1 MEHDDIDLPEHVQR
15 YLLRV
20 AVSNIPE
27 SVLET
32 LAKMTPEELE
42 VIDRLRVSLEKA
54 EPPHQAY
61 VFAFH

>member
-1 MEHDDIDLPEHVQR
+1 VEHDDDIPEHVAR

-27 SVLET
+27 EVMET
-32 LAKMTPEELE
+32 LKGMTPEELA

>member
-1 MEHDDIDLPEHVQR
+1 M
-15 YLLRV
+15 RV

-32 LAKMTPEELE
+32 LTKMTPEELE
-42 VIDRLRVSLEKA
+42 VIDRLRVSLEEA